1 MNYSFRSLFFVLVM
15 TFIPQAS
22 EAMETAVLCIPMAVS
37 GVLLVREWLSNKQ
50 ITAVHRDVK
59 KLSEQANTIQ
69 LGVADLAGKV
79 ANVHGSVTKIHEK
92 LGEHSQSFDNVL
104 TQVYHNSQGLED
116 LTVLSQNQLAQL
128 TKLQDDITA
137 YNAKHEKHQASLRI
151 SLGMLRKKMGRQGR
165 AVQRR
170 FRKIETQLNETHQ
183 LVSETHAAVMELRRF
198 VRSQQHTPQERRQ
211 PASAPA
217 SPRQV
222 YRDESSSAPWVA
234 RLFGVTIKPT

>member
-15 TFIPQAS
+15 TFIPQAL

-79 ANVHGSVTKIHEK
+79 ANVHGSVTKIHDT
-92 LGEHSQSFDNVL
+92 LGEHSRSFDQVL
-104 TQVYHNSQGLED
+104 TQVYRNSQGLED
-116 LTVLSQNQLAQL
+116 LSQNQLAQL

-137 YNAKHEKHQASLRI
+137 YNAKHEKHQARLRI
-151 SLGMLRKKMGRQGR
+151 SVRMLKKRMGRQGR

-170 FRKIETQLNETHQ
+170 FRKIEAQLDETHQ